1 MHRLY
6 VNIKGLYD
14 HRMKASRLI
23 SLQTI
28 AQRAGVSRMA
38 VSLALRNRPGV
49 SNATRRRVV
58 AVARK
63 MGYVPDPELGK
74 LMARMRQ
81 KITSEVRSCLAFC
94 IPGAL
99 EEGRIIS
106 PTEKKYLEGAR
117 HRAGEYGY
125 RLEEFPMNQRE
136 TPVARLTSI
145 LWSRGIEGLIFAP
158 LQQRLSGDST
168 RRIEMDIEKFSAVEI
183 SETIESPDLDRAT
196 SDPYAAMVRTLE
208 ELHRL
213 GYRRPGLVLEE
224 ALDLRVGGKWTAAF
238 LRMTRGDAD
247 LPAPY
252 LVAVPR
258 QLDFDRW
265 FERNRP
271 DAVISVDRLG
281 LRLLQGRG
289 AKIPEQVGYASL
301 DLDGDLPE
309 FPEASGIDQNSRL
322 VGAAA
327 VDLVVAAIQ
336 RGQKGIPS
344 HPLRTMVEGSWRNGK
359 STRLK
364 QS

>member
-1 MHRLY
+1 
-6 VNIKGLYD
+6 
-14 HRMKASRLI
+14 MKDSRLI

-49 SNATRRRVV
+49 SKATRRRVV

-94 IPGAL
+94 IPGAV

-289 AKIPEQVGYASL
+289 TKIPEQVGYASL
-301 DLDGDLPE
+301 DLDGDLPG

-364 QS
+364 QF

>member
-1 MHRLY
+1 
-6 VNIKGLYD
+6 
-14 HRMKASRLI
+14 MKDSRLI

-49 SNATRRRVV
+49 SKATRRRVV

-94 IPGAL
+94 IPGAV

-183 SETIESPDLDRAT
+183 SETIEFPDLDRAT

-289 AKIPEQVGYASL
+289 TKIPEQVGYASL
-301 DLDGDLPE
+301 DLDGDLPG

-364 QS
+364 QF

>member
-1 MHRLY
+1 M
-6 VNIKGLYD
+6 
-14 HRMKASRLI
+14 
-23 SLQTI
+23 
-28 AQRAGVSRMA
+28 
-38 VSLALRNRPGV
+38 
-49 SNATRRRVV
+49 
-58 AVARK
+58 ARK

>member
-1 MHRLY
+1 
-6 VNIKGLYD
+6 
-14 HRMKASRLI
+14 MKDSRLI

-49 SNATRRRVV
+49 SKATRRRVV

-94 IPGAL
+94 IPGAV

-289 AKIPEQVGYASL
+289 TKIPEQVGYASL
-301 DLDGDLPE
+301 DLDGDLPG